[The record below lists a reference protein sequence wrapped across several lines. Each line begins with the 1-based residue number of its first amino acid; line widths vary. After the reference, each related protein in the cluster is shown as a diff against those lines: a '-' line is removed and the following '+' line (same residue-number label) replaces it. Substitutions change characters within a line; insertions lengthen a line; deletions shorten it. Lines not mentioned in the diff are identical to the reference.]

1 MEKSIFCVGQK
12 VIFESAQKGRLNA
25 TVINIDNSGE
35 LCLDLGGAVWQF
47 VQPDD
52 SRVSPV
58 EDFLDPTSYNYHHS
72 RFAEFQGRV
81 IDAFKGYMFAY
92 NELARLGQ
100 SSIPVPEKTLAF
112 VQNDAARQ
120 SEDYAAAVE
129 LRDLAAMN
137 MAQWGRNT
145 LDHHFPFIN
154 PNGLEGY
161 HKC

>member
-1 MEKSIFCVGQK
+1 MKKSIYCVGQK
-12 VIFESAQKGRLNA
+12 VIFDSAKKGRVNA

-58 EDFLDPTSYNYHHS
+58 EHFLDPTSYNYHHS

-81 IDAFKGYMFAY
+81 IDAFNGYMFAY
-92 NELARLGQ
+92 NELVRLGQ
-100 SSIPVPEKTLAF
+100 SSIPVPEKILAF
-112 VQNDAARQ
+112 VQNDADQQA
-120 SEDYAAAVE
+120 EAYAAAVE
-129 LRDLAAMN
+129 LRDLADMN
-137 MAQWGRNT
+137 MAQWDRNT
-145 LDHHFPFIN
+145 LNHHFPFIN

-161 HKC
+161 HKF

>member
-1 MEKSIFCVGQK
+1 MKKSIFCVGQK
-12 VIFESAQKGRLNA
+12 VIFDSAKKGRVTA

-47 VQPDD
+47 IQPDD

-58 EDFLDPTSYNYHHS
+58 EHFLDPTSYNYHHS

-81 IDAFKGYMFAY
+81 IDAFNGYMFAY
-92 NELARLGQ
+92 NELDRL
-100 SSIPVPEKTLAF
+100 SKICYPVPEKILAF
-112 VQNDAARQ
+112 VQNDADQQA
-120 SEDYAAAVE
+120 EAYAAAVE

-137 MAQWGRNT
+137 MMQWGRNT
-145 LDHHFPFIN
+145 LNHHFPFIN

-161 HKC
+161 HKF